1 MKTVG
6 RILIILAVAAVIAGL
21 VVTVVNVSGVGA
33 AQVTGQ
39 GQFRDNGFFTQGSGV
54 PGSGRSVSSS
64 FSMIETIKN
73 LALVALI
80 TAVVAIF
87 ERLLKIF
94 RKNRLVR
101 QPVIR
106 E

>member
-21 VVTVVNVSGVGA
+21 VVAVVNVSGAGA

-39 GQFRDNGFFTQGSGV
+39 GQFHGNGFFTQGRGV
-54 PGSGRSVSSS
+54 PESGRSVSSS

-73 LALVALI
+73 LALVGLI
-80 TAVVAIF
+80 TVVVAIF

-101 QPVIR
+101 QPISR

>member
-1 MKTVG
+1 MKTIEH
-6 RILIILAVAAVIAGL
+6 ILIILAVAAVIAGL
-21 VVTVVNVSGVGA
+21 VVTVVNVSGAGA

-39 GQFRDNGFFTQGSGV
+39 GQFHSSEFFTQGSGV

-64 FSMIETIKN
+64 FSMIETFKN
-73 LALVALI
+73 LTFIALI

-101 QPVIR
+101 QPESR